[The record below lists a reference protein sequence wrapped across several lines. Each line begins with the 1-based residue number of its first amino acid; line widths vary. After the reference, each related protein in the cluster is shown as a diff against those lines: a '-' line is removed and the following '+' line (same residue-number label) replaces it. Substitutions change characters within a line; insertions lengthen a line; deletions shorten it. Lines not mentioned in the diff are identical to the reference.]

1 MVKLSSVQMAQ
12 SSTPDDCRVTTVS
25 HELSKSYEPGAIERR
40 WAAYWIEQKL
50 FHVQAPAKDD
60 PRPVFSLL
68 LPPPNLTG
76 FMQLGHMFEQAR
88 MTIMVRLLRMP
99 G

>member
-1 MVKLSSVQMAQ
+1 MAQ
-12 SSTPDDCRVTTVS
+12 SSTPDDCIVTTVS

-40 WAAYWIEQKL
+40 WAEYWIEQRL
-50 FHVQAPAKDD
+50 FHVHPAKDD

-68 LPPPNLTG
+68 LPPPNVTG
-76 FMQLGHMFEQAR
+76 FLHMGHMFEQTQMDIIFRGRSAKCSSGY
-88 MTIMVRLLRMP
+88 MTK